1 MKQKL
6 EKVVTT
12 LMPDAIPGKD
22 FVIEFNSEERPY
34 FAYWNTP
41 KLGPPH
47 ALEEMRIPYLKLMKI
62 RKSSDPATDDSDPMP
77 WIAEE
82 EARRVEIIEREK
94 FMPEV
99 LDNGTVVHRV
109 R

>member
-22 FVIEFNSEERPY
+22 FIIEFSSEDKPY

-47 ALEEMRIPYLKLMKI
+47 ALEEMHAPYMKI
-62 RKSSDPATDDSDPMP
+62 MQIKKRSNPLIDDSDPMP
-77 WIAEE
+77 WISENA
-82 EARRVEIIEREK
+82 ARRAEIIEKEK

-99 LDNGTVVHRV
+99 LENGTIVHRV